1 MSGEAYPNTRKY
13 DRVAITLE
21 VNYKTELDFL
31 NSYTRN
37 ISAGGMF
44 IRTIYPLPEG
54 TELNIKF
61 AIPEIKADFS
71 ILAKVVWAAKPESG
85 SNQEES
91 GMGINFINMS
101 KEKSKILQDY
111 IDSKKMG

>member
-1 MSGEAYPNTRKY
+1 MSGEAYPVKRKY
-13 DRVAITLE
+13 DRIPITLE
-21 VNYKTELDFL
+21 VNYNTDMDFL

-71 ILAKVVWAAKPESG
+71 LIAKVVWAAKPQIG
-85 SNQEES
+85 SAAEES
-91 GMGINFINMS
+91 GMGISFVNIS
-101 KEKSKILQDY
+101 KEKSKILQNY
-111 IDSKKMG
+111 LESKRR

>member
-1 MSGEAYPNTRKY
+1 MSGEAYPLRREY
-13 DRVAITLE
+13 DRIPITLE
-21 VNYKTELDFL
+21 VNYNTELDFL

-71 ILAKVVWAAKPESG
+71 LVAKVVWAAKPENG
-85 SNQEES
+85 SDQEES
-91 GMGINFINMS
+91 GMGINFINMN

-111 IDSKKMG
+111 LESKKKG